1 MTAHEPRTAGP
12 HAAGSR
18 TTVVVITRDRRD
30 QLLHT
35 LDRLAALPERPH
47 VVVVDNGSSD
57 GTAGAVAAR
66 HPGVTL
72 VSPGRNLGAVGR
84 TLGAR
89 HARTPYVAFSDDDS
103 WWEPGALAA
112 AERLLDAHPRLG
124 LVAAT
129 VRVGDE
135 GRDDPLNAELAAS
148 PLGREHGLPG
158 TRVLGF
164 LACAAVARREA
175 FLEAGGYHPV
185 VFFAGEEQLLAY
197 DLEACGWAVCHC
209 PEVVAVH
216 SPVGGVRDGR
226 RAVMRRNAVLTA
238 WLRRPLS
245 VAARRTGRLVADARR
260 DPEAREA
267 LRGVL
272 ERLPAAL
279 RARRRLPPKVEA
291 AARLVDGG
299 GARGRRRGTAPGA
312 RDGAA
317 GVDAEGEARA
327 GAPVR

>member
-12 HAAGSR
+12 HAAASR

-185 VFFAGEEQLLAY
+185 VFFAGEVQLLAF
-197 DLEACGWAVCHC
+197 D
-209 PEVVAVH
+209 
-216 SPVGGVRDGR
+216 
-226 RAVMRRNAVLTA
+226 
-238 WLRRPLS
+238 
-245 VAARRTGRLVADARR
+245 LVA
-260 DPEAREA
+260 
-267 LRGVL
+267 
-272 ERLPAAL
+272 
-279 RARRRLPPKVEA
+279 
-291 AARLVDGG
+291 
-299 GARGRRRGTAPGA
+299 
-312 RDGAA
+312 
-317 GVDAEGEARA
+317 
-327 GAPVR
+327 

>member
-1 MTAHEPRTAGP
+1 MGP
-12 HAAGSR
+12 ATERRGPAPPGAAWAR

-30 QLLHT
+30 QLLRT
-35 LDRLAALPERPH
+35 LERLAALPGRPP
-47 VVVVDNGSSD
+47 VVVVDNASSD
-57 GTAGAVAAR
+57 GTAEAVAAR
-66 HPGVTL
+66 YPEVLL

-84 TLGAR
+84 TLGVR

-103 WWEPGALAA
+103 WWQPGALAA
-112 AERLLDAHPRLG
+112 AERLLDDHPRLG
-124 LVAAT
+124 LVAAS
-129 VRVGDE
+129 VRVGED
-135 GRDDPLNAELAAS
+135 GRREDPLNAELASS
-148 PLGREHGLPG
+148 PLGREPGLPG

-175 FLEAGGYHPV
+175 YLEAGGYHPV

-216 SPVGGVRDGR
+216 GPVGGVRGGR

-238 WLRRPLS
+238 WLRRPVG
-245 VAARRTGRLVADARR
+245 VALRRTGRLAVDAARR
-260 DPEAREA
+260 GAEAREAREA

-279 RARRRLPPKVEA
+279 RARRRLPAHVEEA
-291 AARLVDGG
+291 ARRVEGG
-299 GARGRRRGTAPGA
+299 DRGGCRPPE
-312 RDGAA
+312 A
-317 GVDAEGEARA
+317 GVG
-327 GAPVR
+327 

>member
-1 MTAHEPRTAGP
+1 MTADQPDRRGAGP
-12 HAAGSR
+12 ATERRGPAPPGAAWAR

-30 QLLHT
+30 QLLRT
-35 LDRLAALPERPH
+35 LERLAALPGRPP
-47 VVVVDNGSSD
+47 VVVVDNASSD
-57 GTAGAVAAR
+57 GTAEAVAAR
-66 HPGVTL
+66 YPEVLL

-84 TLGAR
+84 TLGVR

-103 WWEPGALAA
+103 WWQPGALAA
-112 AERLLDAHPRLG
+112 AERLLDDHPRLG
-124 LVAAT
+124 LVAAS
-129 VRVGDE
+129 VRVGED
-135 GRDDPLNAELAAS
+135 GRREDPLNAELASS
-148 PLGREHGLPG
+148 PLGREPGLPG

-175 FLEAGGYHPV
+175 YLEAGGYHPV

-216 SPVGGVRDGR
+216 GPVGGVRGGR

-238 WLRRPLS
+238 WLRRPVG
-245 VAARRTGRLVADARR
+245 VALRRTGRLAADAARR
-260 DPEAREA
+260 GAEAREAREAREA

-279 RARRRLPPKVEA
+279 RARRRLPAHVEEA
-291 AARLVDGG
+291 ARRVEGG
-299 GARGRRRGTAPGA
+299 DRGGCRPPE
-312 RDGAA
+312 A
-317 GVDAEGEARA
+317 GVG
-327 GAPVR
+327 